1 MSVGLRFTNG
11 TLTVNLSD
19 LTRGIFVEHR
29 PGNEPSGAESEL
41 DVYIV
46 RLTGNRAL
54 NIETTH
60 YLNTLFEQ
68 ARERKNKPFLE
79 RVFIERDLGDGVWW
93 RSEVLEGQILLTD
106 TLDRLGRS
114 PQIEIAVSRANF
126 WEGAEAQIPL
136 SNGNGTNN
144 TSGLTVYP
152 IDDGQ
157 SGKDNWVDISGASV
171 AGDLEA
177 PIRFELTNTYNN
189 SNRTETV
196 FLSLNRNSSPSTF
209 AHILEGENSNA
220 GGSIL
225 PGSPDYA
232 SYSNGRYR
240 ELPVFTNQ
248 NMFQM
253 YWELNG
259 DFLGKAAG
267 NDFHVLARLAS
278 VPESNTWAKVFLSI
292 EGLTTIYE
300 STPALLASG
309 ARVQEL
315 GTMRIPPYLWKVG
328 ETIAPLRLYITFWRT
343 GGGYNQAID
352 YLQLCPLDSWRK
364 ITHVGY
370 YIGYLARLVD
380 NQIEDMAY
388 VMWGAGAY
396 GYQVIY
402 GDKIYLKP
410 GANQR
415 LYIVASGSAMP
426 VRTSSVKIWYRPRRR
441 TL

>member
-11 TLTVNLSD
+11 TLTINLSD

-29 PGNEPSGAESEL
+29 PGNEPSSADTEL
-41 DVYIV
+41 DVYIA
-46 RLTGNRAL
+46 RLTGNRAANLATIHDL
-54 NIETTH
+54 NS
-60 YLNTLFEQ
+60 LFEQ
-68 ARERKNKPFLE
+68 ARERIQKPFLA
-79 RVFIERDLGDGVWW
+79 RVFVERDLGDGTWW
-93 RSEVLEGQILLTD
+93 RSEVRDGQILLSD

-114 PQIEIAVSRANF
+114 PQIEIAISRANF

-136 SNGNGTNN
+136 TNGNGTNN

-196 FLSLNRNSSPSTF
+196 YLSLNRNSSPATF

-225 PGSPDYA
+225 PATPDYA
-232 SYSNGRYR
+232 SYSNGKYR

-248 NMFQM
+248 YTYQM
-253 YWELNG
+253 YWELSG

-278 VPESNTWAKVFLSI
+278 TPENDTWAKLFLSI

-300 STPALLASG
+300 STPMLLSTF
-309 ARVQEL
+309 ARLQEL
-315 GTMRIPPYLWKVG
+315 GVMRIPPYLWSLG
-328 ETIAPLRLYITFWRT
+328 ESIAPLRLYVTFWRS

-352 YLQLCPLDSWRK
+352 YLQLCPLDGYRK
-364 ITHVGY
+364 IAHVGY
-370 YIGYLARLVD
+370 NIGYNARLVD
-380 NQIEDMAY
+380 NQINDLSY
-388 VMWGAGAY
+388 VVWGAGAY

-410 GANQR
+410 GVNQR
-415 LYIVASGSAMP
+415 LYIVATGASMA
-426 VRTSSVKIWYRPRRR
+426 VRTSTVKIWYRPRRK